1 MDHLTEVLAQDR
13 NDEEIVGYALE
24 TLANIC
30 SSELF
35 DEEDDESLSDG
46 GKTAEQKAIS
56 SSAQNVGEQFTEIF
70 LKVWIFQFKIYFI
83 GSANFPLFMFFCYT

>member
-35 DEEDDESLSDG
+35 DEEDDDESLGDG

-56 SSAQNVGEQFTEIF
+56 SSVQNVGEQFTEIF
-70 LKVWIFQFKIYFI
+70 LKVCTFLIVE
-83 GSANFPLFMFFCYT
+83 S